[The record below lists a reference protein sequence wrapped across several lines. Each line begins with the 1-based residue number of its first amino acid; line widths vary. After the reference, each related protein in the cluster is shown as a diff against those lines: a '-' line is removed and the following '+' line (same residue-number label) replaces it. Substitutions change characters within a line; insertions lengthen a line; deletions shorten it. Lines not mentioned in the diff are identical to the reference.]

1 MIDAV
6 IVHQIPGRM
15 RLRIPA
21 MRGDSG
27 YFSALSDKLENIEGV
42 AMVKVNPASA
52 SIVLGYAGEA
62 QMLLEKM
69 RELELDPRIEEHVGD
84 APRHSGIQP
93 VRLISGR
100 DINPMF
106 MLGTA
111 LTVVGLVQT
120 FRGQIVVPSV
130 TVFWYALEAFRNAGK
145 NR

>member
-6 IVHQIPGRM
+6 IIHQIPGRM

-21 MRGDSG
+21 MRGNAG

-42 AMVKVNPASA
+42 AKVKVNPTST
-52 SIVLGYAGEA
+52 SVVVEYAGEA
-62 QMLLEKM
+62 QALLEQM
-69 RELELDPRIEEHVGD
+69 REFDLDLKIEDHAGEV
-84 APRHSGIQP
+84 PPHSGIQP
-93 VRLISGR
+93 IRLISGR

-120 FRGQIVVPSV
+120 FRGQIVVPSI